1 MTKHG
6 LKWTKNYDNKAFLN
20 YSKTFVYRV
29 ENDEIGR
36 KEIKKVQNVQTVTKR
51 GLTYK
56 KDGLRYVKK
65 GQNWLK

>member
-1 MTKHG
+1 MTKDG

-36 KEIKKVQNVQTVTKR
+36 KEIKKYENVQTGTKR
-51 GLTYK
+51 SLRYEKAGV
-56 KDGLRYVKK
+56 RYVKK
-65 GQNWLK
+65 GQNWLN